1 MRCPSVANDCS
12 EGVGLC
18 TTGRIGDGT
27 HAIKIRD
34 RIIGRGGKC
43 KIDICELREIGM
55 KHTVSV
61 HADGWMGDA
70 DAHQW
75 FPRFPL
81 KLLAQELDYGLK
93 AVRDRHSEEVLFHY
107 RRISDSFEAHDNCG

>member
-1 MRCPSVANDCS
+1 
-12 EGVGLC
+12 
-18 TTGRIGDGT
+18 
-27 HAIKIRD
+27 
-34 RIIGRGGKC
+34 
-43 KIDICELREIGM
+43 
-55 KHTVSV
+55 
-61 HADGWMGDA
+61 MGDA